1 MPDETDTRTPE
12 QKAADEQLT
21 AAIEAN
27 LHAYR
32 ADRPA
37 SVLSEYVVL
46 AASHR
51 WNDDG
56 EPVTS
61 VATIYR
67 DGDVPWHRAMGLV
80 ELARTRMKAEIAA
93 DIFE

>member
-1 MPDETDTRTPE
+1 MPDGTDTRTPE

-21 AAIEAN
+21 AAIEA
-27 LHAYR
+27 HQRAYGEP
-32 ADRPA
+32 PA
-37 SVLSEYVVL
+37 VLSEYVVL

-51 WNDDG
+51 WDDDG
-56 EPVTS
+56 EPVTA
-61 VATIYR
+61 VALIYR
-67 DGDVPWHRAMGLV
+67 DGDLPWHRALGLV